1 MKTFGY
7 VRVSSVDQNEDRQ
20 LLAMAQV
27 GVPPRMIFTD
37 KQSGKNFDRPQY
49 QRMMKRLRKGDL
61 LYILSIDRLG
71 RNYEEVQ
78 RQWQKLTKE
87 IGVDICVLDMPL
99 LDTRRNKDLLGTFVA
114 DLVLQVLSF
123 AAHNERDNI
132 RKRQA
137 EGIAAARLRGV
148 HLGRP
153 VKECPAEFLQIVD
166 QWEKKKIP
174 MQEALKQSGM
184 SESTF
189 YRRRRELRLMQE
201 SMESKCLEQN
211 PFS

>member
-20 LLAMAQV
+20 LLAMAQA
-27 GVPPRMIFTD
+27 GVPSQMIFTD

-49 QRMMKRLRKGDL
+49 QRMMKRLKKGDL
-61 LYILSIDRLG
+61 LYVLSIDRLG

-87 IGVDICVLDMPL
+87 IGVDICVIDMPL

-153 VKECPAEFLQIVD
+153 VKEAPADFQQIVE
-166 QWEKKKIP
+166 QWEKKEIS
-174 MQEALKQSGM
+174 MQEALNQSGM

-189 YRRRRELRLMQE
+189 YRRRREMRLMAEMQG
-201 SMESKCLEQN
+201 
-211 PFS
+211 